1 VANEVKLPRLGQGM
15 EAGTIVKWLKSE
27 GDRVEKGEPLYE
39 MDTDKVTQEVEA
51 PLSGV
56 LLRIAVAEGE
66 APVGATIA
74 YIGEADEV
82 LPPAD
87 ADGRTSEADAAERRE
102 GGVPTGVAEIQAERP
117 AASPSA
123 PSREPA
129 PVDSGAARI
138 KASPLARRLARERAI
153 DLATVSGTGP
163 EGRIVAED
171 VERAATAAPA
181 AVPAAAPFEL
191 RPVAQGAVERVELSN
206 VRRTIARRLTEAWQA
221 PSFQVSRSADM
232 TQPLA
237 LRGRL
242 VARQPDGEP
251 RISVSDLLTKACAV
265 ALVRH
270 PGVNALWAE
279 DAIEIH
285 GSADIGLAIAAPNGL
300 IVPVVRGCE
309 QRMLAE
315 LAAARSDLVARAR
328 AGTLTTADLE
338 GGTFTISNLGP
349 FGVEEFVAVLNPPQ
363 AAILAVGAIEQRPVV
378 REGALAVAPML
389 TLRLTC
395 DHRVVDGALAAEFLG
410 TVKELLEEPGLML

>member
-1 VANEVKLPRLGQGM
+1 MANEVKLPRLGQGM

-27 GDRVEKGEPLYE
+27 GERVEKGEPLYE

-66 APVGATIA
+66 APVGTTIA
-74 YIGEADEV
+74 YIGEEGEEV
-82 LPPAD
+82 TEAVAPLSAAPQPVATPAPAGD
-87 ADGRTSEADAAERRE
+87 ANGRAAETSAPAPAAQSVEAD
-102 GGVPTGVAEIQAERP
+102 
-117 AASPSA
+117 
-123 PSREPA
+123 
-129 PVDSGAARI
+129 RI
-138 KASPLARRLARERAI
+138 KASPLARRLARERGI
-153 DLATVSGTGP
+153 DLALVAGTGP

-171 VERAATAAPA
+171 VERAATGAA
-181 AVPAAAPFEL
+181 AAAPLPQL
-191 RPVAQGAVERVELSN
+191 RQVAPGSVERLELSN
-206 VRRTIARRLTEAWQA
+206 TRRTIARRLTEAWQA

-237 LRGRL
+237 LRERL
-242 VARQPDGEP
+242 VARQAEDEP

-265 ALVRH
+265 ALLRH

-279 DAIEIH
+279 DAIELH
-285 GSADIGLAIAAPNGL
+285 GSANIGIAVAAPNGL
-300 IVPVVRGCE
+300 IVPVIRGCE
-309 QRMLAE
+309 QRTLVE

-363 AAILAVGAIEQRPVV
+363 AAILAVGAVEERPVA
-378 REGALAVAPML
+378 RGGELTVAPML
-389 TLRLTC
+389 TLTLTC
-395 DHRVVDGALAAEFLG
+395 DHRVVDGALAAQFLAA
-410 TVKELLEEPGLML
+410 VKELLEDPGLML